1 MNPLKSGLMNSPKYR
16 GLVGTTL
23 TVVKEEGV
31 TALYK
36 GLVAGVHR

>member
-1 MNPLKSGLMNSPKYR
+1 LSEPPKYR
-16 GLVGTTL
+16 GLIGTTL
-23 TVVKEEGV
+23 TVVKEEGA

>member
-1 MNPLKSGLMNSPKYR
+1 M
-16 GLVGTTL
+16 

>member
-1 MNPLKSGLMNSPKYR
+1 MNTQKQVIVEPPKYR
-16 GLVGTTL
+16 GLIGTTM